1 MRRYSFYVFGFIRTG
16 ALLVFTALATM
27 LIYFWRRELKKGAA
41 A

>member
-16 ALLVFTALATM
+16 ALLVFIALSTM